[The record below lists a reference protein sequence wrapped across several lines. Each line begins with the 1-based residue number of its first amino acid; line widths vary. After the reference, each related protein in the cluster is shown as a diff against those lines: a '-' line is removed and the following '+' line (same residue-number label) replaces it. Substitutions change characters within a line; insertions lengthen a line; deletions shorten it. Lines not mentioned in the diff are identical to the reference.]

1 MDLQLV
7 LRTCGSPFCGWV
19 AGIANPARPR
29 GQLSRDTSRC
39 GSAWEYRRTSVGLVL
54 WVKGFV
60 DKARSVPQWHE
71 QVLIAERVK
80 DDHFGDRFREQ
91 LHRDGLGLN
100 TLHVLREVLMI
111 EADVA

>member
-1 MDLQLV
+1 VV
-7 LRTCGSPFCGWV
+7 LLFVDWV
-19 AGIANPARPR
+19 AGIAGPARPR
-29 GQLSRDTSRC
+29 VSSPVTPAVLGQR
-39 GSAWEYRRTSVGLVL
+39 GSTAEHQWIWFL

-60 DKARSVPQWHE
+60 DKACSVPQWHK

-100 TLHVLREVLMI
+100 ALHVLREVLMI
-111 EADVA
+111 EADVS